1 MQYEKHTLVLES
13 GEELHVGLN
22 ANTYV
27 SDTQIDESVLSAAC
41 AGYVIDRTDD
51 SGEETKV
58 ENIYKI
64 EQRKCDDG
72 WQLCLFVKSKEMLE
86 AESVQEQL
94 NELIL
99 MMADMIGG

>member
-1 MQYEKHTLVLES
+1 MQYEKHTLALES

-27 SDTQIDESVLSAAC
+27 SDTQIDESVLTAAC
-41 AGYVIDRTDD
+41 AGSVIDRTD
-51 SGEETKV
+51 GNGQETKIA
-58 ENIYKI
+58 NIYKI

-72 WQLCLFVKSKEMLE
+72 WQLCFFVKSKEMIE

-99 MMADMIGG
+99 MMADLIGG